1 MAISVKD
8 TIKLYVSTD
17 SNYKQS
23 LFERSDESLN
33 TRERTDCNVCESG
46 HAFLGTNGDIAYI
59 VGNGVGGNTDIATI
73 LGIYIESSDDIWVNC
88 KTTATNVGINKLE
101 LQKSSNGN
109 AVAFLTCNVA
119 IASGTFDVTAM
130 SGNANTKV
138 SWVIFGV

>member
-1 MAISVKD
+1 MAIFTKD
-8 TIKLYVSTD
+8 TVKLWVTTD
-17 SNYKQS
+17 QNYKQP

-46 HAFLGTNGDIAYI
+46 HAFLAANADVAYL
-59 VGNGVGGNTDIATI
+59 VGSGVGANTDITTI
-73 LGIYIESSDDIWVNC
+73 LGIYIEASDDVWVNC
-88 KTTATNVGINKLE
+88 KTTSTNVGINKLE

-109 AVAFLTCNVA
+109 AVAYLTCNVA
-119 IASGTFDVTAM
+119 TASGTFDVTAM